1 MSMDDAARVA
11 ASVDKVSVGRVYDY
25 LLGGTHNYAVD
36 QAFAEQQLAVL
47 PEIRD
52 FARANRAFL
61 GRAVRY
67 MVGQGIRQFVDI
79 GSGLPTQG
87 NVHEVAD
94 EVAPGECRVVYIDNE
109 PIARA
114 HAQILLEQTADPNRH
129 AALDADFFDRRLL
142 WDRVLDTGL
151 IDRTQPIGLLLVA
164 LLHFMPDEQ
173 NPHAALGF
181 HRTMLPPGS
190 FLAVSHIHVAPEDV
204 ETRNAGEKVARE
216 YGRRTNHA
224 AIMRSREQIAEFFGD
239 LELVEPGLVWL
250 PQWHPD
256 TEGVGKDAARSRG
269 LAGVARTR

>member
-1 MSMDDAARVA
+1 MDEAARLSA
-11 ASVDKVSVGRVYDY
+11 AVDKVSVGRVYDY

-36 QAFAEQQLAVL
+36 QAFAEKQLAVL

-61 GRAVRY
+61 GRAVRF
-67 MVGQGIRQFVDI
+67 MVDQGIRQFVDI

-94 EVAPGECRVVYIDNE
+94 EVAPGESRVVYIDNE

-129 AALDADFFDRRLL
+129 AALDADFFDQGLL
-142 WDRVLDTGL
+142 WERVLDTGL

-173 NPHAALGF
+173 NPHATLGF
-181 HRTMLPPGS
+181 HRAMLPPGS

-204 ETRNAGEKVARE
+204 ETQNAGKQVAAE
-216 YGRRTNHA
+216 YGRRTNHT
-224 AIMRSREQIAEFFGD
+224 AIMRSREQVAEFFGD
-239 LELVEPGLVWL
+239 LELVDPGLVWL
-250 PQWHPD
+250 PQWRPGD
-256 TEGVGKDAARSRG
+256 GDFVDEAPRSRG

>member
-1 MSMDDAARVA
+1 MDEAARLSA
-11 ASVDKVSVGRVYDY
+11 AVDKVSVGRVYDY

-36 QAFAEQQLAVL
+36 QAFAEKQLAVL

-61 GRAVRY
+61 GRAVRF

-114 HAQILLEQTADPNRH
+114 HAQILLEQTADPARH
-129 AALDADFFDRRLL
+129 AALDADFFDQAQL
-142 WDRVLDTGL
+142 WERVLDTGL
-151 IDRTQPIGLLLVA
+151 IDRTQPVGLLLVA

-173 NPHAALGF
+173 NPHAVLGF
-181 HRTMLPPGS
+181 HRAMLPPGS
-190 FLAVSHIHVAPEDV
+190 FLAVSHIYVAPEDV
-204 ETRNAGEKVARE
+204 ETRNAGKRVAEE
-216 YGRRTNHA
+216 YGRRTNHT
-224 AIMRSREQIAEFFGD
+224 AIMRSREQVAEFFGD

-250 PQWHPD
+250 PQWRPGTAESD
-256 TEGVGKDAARSRG
+256 AEAARSRG

>member
-1 MSMDDAARVA
+1 MDEAARLSSA
-11 ASVDKVSVGRVYDY
+11 VDKVSVGRVYDY

-36 QAFAEQQLAVL
+36 QAFAEKQLAVL

-61 GRAVRY
+61 GRAVRF
-67 MVGQGIRQFVDI
+67 MVDQGIRQFVDI

-129 AALDADFFDRRLL
+129 AALDADFFDQGLL
-142 WDRVLDTGL
+142 WERVLDTGL

-164 LLHFMPDEQ
+164 LLHFMPDER

-181 HRTMLPPGS
+181 HRAMLPPGS

-204 ETRNAGEKVARE
+204 ETQNAGKQVAEE

-239 LELVEPGLVWL
+239 LDLIEPGLVWL
-250 PQWHPD
+250 PQWRPGAGD
-256 TEGVGKDAARSRG
+256 FDDEAARSRG
-269 LAGVARTR
+269 LAGVARTS